1 MPSFE
6 KRDRKRKVSAFT
18 TRATGQSTELRAF
31 LPHVLAT
38 VHIETAHF
46 TVNIVRAKVAVGP
59 GMSMPMGRR
68 ASKMADAKGCLL
80 AITLSS
86 LSSSPGED

>member
-1 MPSFE
+1 MSSF
-6 KRDRKRKVSAFT
+6 A

-31 LPHVLAT
+31 LPLVLAT
-38 VHIETAHF
+38 ALIETAHF

-59 GMSMPMGRR
+59 GMSMPMGRL
-68 ASKMADAKGCLL
+68 ASEMADAKGCLL

-86 LSSSPGED
+86 LSSSPGEE

>member
-1 MPSFE
+1 MSSFE
-6 KRDRKRKVSAFT
+6 KRDRKRRVSAFA

-46 TVNIVRAKVAVGP
+46 TVNIVRARVAVGP
-59 GMSMPMGRR
+59 GMSMPMGRL
-68 ASKMADAKGCLL
+68 ASEMVDAKGCLL